1 MPNRSLHIFAHGRLV
16 ALLVVLGI
24 FALSGVAVAKNS
36 GKPLKVGSSGAAV
49 ADVQRVLHQKVTW
62 YYDEATARAVR
73 RFQRAHKLSVTG
85 VVDKATARALHV
97 RLRESRYPTAA
108 GTGGAQAGSTSSGS
122 SVKLPAEL
130 RKIAQCE
137 SGGNPRALSP
147 SGRYR
152 GKYQFD
158 RQTWASIGGHGDPA
172 KASEQEQDRLALRLY
187 RARGK
192 APWPNCA

>member
-1 MPNRSLHIFAHGRLV
+1 MPNRSVHNFAHGRLL
-16 ALLVVLGI
+16 ALLVVLAI
-24 FALSGVAVAKNS
+24 FACSGVAVAANS
-36 GKPLKVGSSGAAV
+36 GKPLKIGSSGAAV

-62 YYDEATARAVR
+62 YYDDATANAVR
-73 RFQRAHKLSVTG
+73 RFQRAHHLPVDG
-85 VVDKATARALHV
+85 VVGKATARALHV
-97 RLRESRYPTAA
+97 RLRQSRYPS
-108 GTGGAQAGSTSSGS
+108 TGRVQAGSSTGS
-122 SVKLPAEL
+122 SVHLPAEL
-130 RKIAQCE
+130 RKIARCE

-158 RQTWASIGGHGDPA
+158 RATWSSIGGHGDPA
-172 KASEQEQDRLALRLY
+172 KASEEVQDRLALKLY